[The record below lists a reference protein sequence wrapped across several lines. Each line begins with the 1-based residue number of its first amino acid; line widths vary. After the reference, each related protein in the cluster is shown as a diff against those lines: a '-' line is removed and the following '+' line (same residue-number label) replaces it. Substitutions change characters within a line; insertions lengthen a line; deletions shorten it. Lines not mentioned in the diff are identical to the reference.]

1 MRNDNQA
8 HPRTRGRIRVR
19 YGVGKLERSG
29 FTMNVSLTG
38 AFIRTNNV
46 YPPGTTIKA
55 EFHFEDGPVS
65 VQARVVW
72 AKKVP
77 RELAHLLQCGMGVRF
92 VSPGTEWTRLFS
104 GWETKK
110 GGG

>member
-1 MRNDNQA
+1 VENLD
-8 HPRTRGRIRVR
+8 
-19 YGVGKLERSG
+19 RSG

-46 YPPGTTIKA
+46 YPPGATLKT
-55 EFHFEDGPVS
+55 EFNFEDGPVT
-65 VQARVVW
+65 VRARVVW

-77 RELAHLLQCGMGVRF
+77 REMAHLLKCGMGVRF
-92 VSPGTEWTRLFS
+92 VNPGPEWTELFS

-110 GGG
+110 AGG